1 MRQAAFR
8 RVISALMLLFLVIRA
23 FAFQTSAARNI
34 CLREGL
40 SNGYVTDMAFD
51 KNGFLWVATESGLN
65 RITGSKCTVF
75 NTANSNISNDEIVG
89 LCYHPRSNT
98 LWLYDKQGML
108 SVFDGNSLLFSHP
121 KVNGTIPHDISAI
134 ALAADSALWIAHDNG
149 DITHYDPLTG
159 KEYTISHRHFPWIHH
174 GVRSIAD
181 DGKGNLY
188 IGLRMEGLIIYNKNT
203 RKARYFCQHTNDP
216 ASIPGNNVRVVFFDG
231 SHHVWVGTNGG
242 LALYNPTL
250 GKFKVFNQTG
260 EGHLAGNN
268 IQHIAETKDGKLL
281 ISSDIGGISILDGT
295 RYPNP
300 WEESLQFS
308 RLTHENSPLSSDNV
322 RRVSI
327 DAYGNL
333 WVGNYS
339 TGVDFFAA
347 SPSPF
352 QMLALLNHPVS
363 NVMGLYTDSKGN
375 LWIGQ
380 DNTIIQC
387 RNGMVVRQWNFSRYL
402 FNSSAS
408 VYTFCEDKEGCIWF
422 GTSDNGAMRLNPST
436 GVITPISITRHMDV
450 NALFAD
456 SKGKMW
462 IGTENGIYSVDRGIE
477 KYELAVN
484 QAIGLKSLPFAIE
497 EDFLGRLWIGTMTQ
511 GCMVVTPD
519 GKLIAKLRGMA
530 SNSITQILQGESGG
544 MWIATY
550 KGLVSVPDTRRP
562 QQTLEYGR
570 RQGLRDSHVCA
581 LAEDSQGNLW
591 LGTLSGIACFNLDK
605 RTFSYYDLR
614 SGVPM
619 GNFATAS
626 ATVLANGTV
635 CFGSPEGVCYFNPM
649 ALAQGRKVSPVRII
663 DCERLR
669 SQNDTSGSLLFH
681 PDETGK
687 VTIRHH
693 ENMFKIA
700 FTVVNYAE
708 VADVEYAYQL
718 KGQDN
723 RWYDTYNEN
732 AVTFRDLAPGKYVF
746 CVRAK
751 LRNQGWE
758 QARYAELPL
767 VITPP
772 LWQTWWANLV
782 YFLMMAAICYF
793 LIRSYLRQRHLH
805 ESLARVRWENS
816 HRQELNEERL
826 RFFTNIT
833 HELRTPLTLILGPL
847 DDLIADNRL
856 PQVLAKKVATIHAS
870 AQHLL
875 GLINELLE
883 FRKVETQNRQISV
896 ARADLGAFVLNA
908 GRRFQ
913 DLNRNPKLHIAVT
926 VPSSPVMVFFD
937 SEVVTTVVNNLM
949 SNAIK
954 YTQQGEVELL
964 LIDEGER
971 VVLQVR
977 DTGYGIS
984 PEALP
989 HIFDRYYQAKGLHQA
1004 SGAGIGLALVK
1015 SLSDLHHAQLAVESK
1030 EGKGSCFSFALL
1042 KAETYP
1048 KAFHK
1053 DDEPIVAA
1061 EEEGLDAMEDK
1072 EQDEHPLVLVVED
1085 NDDILQYINESLCED
1100 YRTLLAHNGKE
1111 GARLAFE
1118 QTPDIIVS
1126 DIMMPEM
1133 DGIEMTRLLKEDI
1146 RTCHIPIILL
1156 TAKTTQSDQEE
1167 GYDSGADSYL
1177 TKPFSSRL
1185 LQSRIRNL
1193 LSSRRRLAEF
1203 VLQREVRTSMLQT
1216 SGNDEEV
1223 TVDHEQTIS
1232 PQTEPMLSPLDK
1244 KFMEKLNRIIDENL
1258 STEDI
1263 DMGFMTDKMAMS
1275 HSTFYRKVKALT
1287 GVSANEYIRKV
1298 KLTQAMAMLRSGE
1311 HNASE
1316 TAMLTGFNSL
1326 GYFRRCFKKEFG
1338 ILPSEVLQKK

>member
-134 ALAADSALWIAHDNG
+134 ALAADSAIWIAHDNG

-159 KEYTISHRHFPWIHH
+159 KEYTISHCHFPWIHH

-216 ASIPGNNVRVVFFDG
+216 ASIPGNNVRVVFFDR

-387 RNGMVVRQWNFSRYL
+387 CNGMVVRQWNFSRYL

-462 IGTENGIYSVDRGIE
+462 IGTENGIYSVDHGIE

-581 LAEDSQGNLW
+581 LQFGQAHFL
-591 LGTLSGIACFNLDK
+591 L
-605 RTFSYYDLR
+605 LR
-614 SGVPM
+614 
-619 GNFATAS
+619 
-626 ATVLANGTV
+626 
-635 CFGSPEGVCYFNPM
+635 
-649 ALAQGRKVSPVRII
+649 LAQWRSYGQLCHGFGNSVGQWHSLFRFARGCVLFQSYGPRTRQKSIASTYY
-663 DCERLR
+663 RLR
-669 SQNDTSGSLLFH
+669 
-681 PDETGK
+681 
-687 VTIRHH
+687 
-693 ENMFKIA
+693 
-700 FTVVNYAE
+700 
-708 VADVEYAYQL
+708 
-718 KGQDN
+718 
-723 RWYDTYNEN
+723 
-732 AVTFRDLAPGKYVF
+732 
-746 CVRAK
+746 
-751 LRNQGWE
+751 
-758 QARYAELPL
+758 
-767 VITPP
+767 
-772 LWQTWWANLV
+772 
-782 YFLMMAAICYF
+782 
-793 LIRSYLRQRHLH
+793 
-805 ESLARVRWENS
+805 
-816 HRQELNEERL
+816 
-826 RFFTNIT
+826 
-833 HELRTPLTLILGPL
+833 
-847 DDLIADNRL
+847 
-856 PQVLAKKVATIHAS
+856 AS
-870 AQHLL
+870 
-875 GLINELLE
+875 
-883 FRKVETQNRQISV
+883 
-896 ARADLGAFVLNA
+896 
-908 GRRFQ
+908 
-913 DLNRNPKLHIAVT
+913 
-926 VPSSPVMVFFD
+926 
-937 SEVVTTVVNNLM
+937 
-949 SNAIK
+949 
-954 YTQQGEVELL
+954 
-964 LIDEGER
+964 
-971 VVLQVR
+971 
-977 DTGYGIS
+977 
-984 PEALP
+984 
-989 HIFDRYYQAKGLHQA
+989 
-1004 SGAGIGLALVK
+1004 
-1015 SLSDLHHAQLAVESK
+1015 
-1030 EGKGSCFSFALL
+1030 
-1042 KAETYP
+1042 
-1048 KAFHK
+1048 
-1053 DDEPIVAA
+1053 
-1061 EEEGLDAMEDK
+1061 
-1072 EQDEHPLVLVVED
+1072 
-1085 NDDILQYINESLCED
+1085 
-1100 YRTLLAHNGKE
+1100 
-1111 GARLAFE
+1111 
-1118 QTPDIIVS
+1118 
-1126 DIMMPEM
+1126 
-1133 DGIEMTRLLKEDI
+1133 
-1146 RTCHIPIILL
+1146 
-1156 TAKTTQSDQEE
+1156 
-1167 GYDSGADSYL
+1167 
-1177 TKPFSSRL
+1177 
-1185 LQSRIRNL
+1185 
-1193 LSSRRRLAEF
+1193 
-1203 VLQREVRTSMLQT
+1203 
-1216 SGNDEEV
+1216 
-1223 TVDHEQTIS
+1223 
-1232 PQTEPMLSPLDK
+1232 
-1244 KFMEKLNRIIDENL
+1244 
-1258 STEDI
+1258 
-1263 DMGFMTDKMAMS
+1263 
-1275 HSTFYRKVKALT
+1275 
-1287 GVSANEYIRKV
+1287 
-1298 KLTQAMAMLRSGE
+1298 
-1311 HNASE
+1311 
-1316 TAMLTGFNSL
+1316 
-1326 GYFRRCFKKEFG
+1326 
-1338 ILPSEVLQKK
+1338 